1 MGTPGL
7 NMERSVGGNMLHM
20 AGNVI
25 PKWIRVPKV
34 SIIDTKEALMSTTAD
49 LVLVLKKEL
58 KSAQM
63 TYAAL
68 ARKLGLA
75 ESSVKRMLAK
85 GDMPL
90 SRVDAICR
98 ALKLDF
104 AELARRVADAQPLLA
119 ELTQA
124 QEKAVVADKKL
135 LLVAICVLSQWTLE
149 QIVASYRFTPAEGI
163 KYLAQ
168 LDRIGIIELKPL
180 NRYRLKLAKTFRW
193 RPHGAVMSYF
203 REHAVLDYFSGG
215 FDGHGEGLLLVHGSI
230 SRGLAPSFMERMQR
244 VAQDFAQQHQADQN
258 LNEKDRE
265 GYTLLLGM
273 RSWEFAAF
281 TALRR

>member
-1 MGTPGL
+1 
-7 NMERSVGGNMLHM
+7 
-20 AGNVI
+20 
-25 PKWIRVPKV
+25 
-34 SIIDTKEALMSTTAD
+34 MSTTAD

-58 KSAQM
+58 KAAHL
-63 TYAAL
+63 TYADL
-68 ARKLGLA
+68 AKKLGMA

-90 SRVDAICR
+90 SRIDAICR

-149 QIVASYRFTPAEGI
+149 QMVASYRLSEAECV

-168 LDRIGIIELKPL
+168 LDRIGIIELRPL

-193 RPHGAVMSYF
+193 RPHGAVMDYF
-203 REHAVLDYFSGG
+203 REHALLDYYSGG

-230 SRGLAPSFMERMQR
+230 ARSLAPSFMERLQR
-244 VAQDFAQQHQADQN
+244 VAQDFATQHQSDQK
-258 LNEKDRE
+258 LPEKDRE
-265 GYTLLLGM
+265 GYTLLLAM
-273 RSWEFAAF
+273 RSWEFEAF
-281 TALRR
+281 AALRR

>member
-1 MGTPGL
+1 
-7 NMERSVGGNMLHM
+7 
-20 AGNVI
+20 
-25 PKWIRVPKV
+25 
-34 SIIDTKEALMSTTAD
+34 MSTTAD
-49 LVLVLKKEL
+49 LVLALKKEL
-58 KSAQM
+58 KAAHM
-63 TYAAL
+63 TYADL
-68 ARKLGLA
+68 AQKLDMA

-85 GDMPL
+85 GDMAL
-90 SRVDAICR
+90 SRIDAICR

-149 QIVASYRFTPAEGI
+149 QITAAYRLTEAEGV

-168 LDRIGIIELKPL
+168 LDRLGIIELRPL

-193 RPHGAVMSYF
+193 RPHGPVMDFF
-203 REHAVLDYFSGG
+203 REHALLDYYSGG

-230 SRGLAPSFMERMQR
+230 ARSLAPSFVERLQR
-244 VAQDFAQQHQADQN
+244 VAQDFAQQHQTDQK
-258 LNEKDRE
+258 LPEKERE
-265 GYTLLLGM
+265 GYTLVLAM
-273 RSWEFAAF
+273 RSWEFEAF
-281 TALRR
+281 SALRR